1 MIMRKLA
8 RIAGNGKA
16 LGKDSSGIALTEFA
30 YSLPILLTL
39 ILGGLEVANLAMA
52 HLRVN
57 QIAMTVADN
66 AGRVDNGID
75 EANIYEVFAGA
86 DVVGEPIDFMA
97 NGRIV
102 LSSLEHN
109 GESGSDEGQTI
120 GWQRCIGDLNVDPSY
135 GREGDGADDDSLENG
150 LGEAGNRITSDN
162 GTAVMFVEVTYNYQ
176 PLINLNIIGPRQIRY
191 ESAFNVRGRTNQNIS
206 NTQNLTVRS
215 C

>member
-1 MIMRKLA
+1 MYKKL
-8 RIAGNGKA
+8 RNI
-16 LGKDSSGIALTEFA
+16 GKDSEGIALTEFA

-39 ILGGLEVANLAMA
+39 ILGGLETANYALA
-52 HLRVN
+52 HLRVS

-86 DVVGEPIDFMA
+86 ELVGEPVDFIA
-97 NGRIV
+97 NGRVV

-109 GESGSDEGQTI
+109 GKTGSDEGQWI
-120 GWQRCIGDLNVDPSY
+120 HWQRCTGDLNVNPAY
-135 GREGDGADDDSLENG
+135 GVEGDGENDDSLENG
-150 LGEAGNRITSDN
+150 LGAAGNRITSDQ
-162 GTAVMFVEVTYNYQ
+162 GTAVMFVEVTYDYQ
-176 PLINLNIIGPRQIRY
+176 PLVNLNILGPRQIRY
-191 ESAFNVRGRTNQNIS
+191 ESAFNVRGRTNQDIS